1 MFFVTNCA
9 APGTA
14 LLGPSITGA
23 RTGSALQAGLS
34 YGSGHVIKQAQK
46 SIKKIKKT
54 KTIAYKQLDQ
64 LNEKI
69 EKSKINNVVLMNQ
82 ADFFFKAVND
92 NFKKNN

>member
-14 LLGPSITGA
+14 LLGPSITGT

-34 YGSGHVIKQAQK
+34 YGSGQVIKQAKK

-69 EKSKINNVVLMNQ
+69 EKSKINNVVLMNK